1 MDPEPH
7 YQVDLGDLV
16 AYCPFQSFPT
26 LPSSREELVKACL
39 QGGSKLVQAIA
50 DGVFNLPS
58 TEDPEG
64 PFVELPSPSTK
75 LPSCQSPNLLQNG
88 GSLLKGIKKHK
99 KDKVVLD
106 EQTGTWKCCYRYD
119 CVNDDKDVPI
129 IEAKCLMVRILASCF
144 VKDVISTTFTFEKWV
159 EKQDKNRLQNLK
171 QAARVGALPSH
182 VKLAATALP
191 IMGTQAPSKKFTKE
205 ELGSVA
211 GIVATSTASGGKF
224 DNKLP
229 GEKPAKRK
237 KSTTSSYQ

>member
-16 AYCPFQSFPT
+16 AYSPFQSFPT

-39 QGGSKLVQAIA
+39 QEGSKLVQAIA

-58 TEDPEG
+58 TEDPEV
-64 PFVELPSPSTK
+64 PFVELPPPSTK
-75 LPSCQSPNLLQNG
+75 LPSCQSPNLLQNER
-88 GSLLKGIKKHK
+88 SLLKGIKKHK

-106 EQTGTWKCCYRYD
+106 EQTGTWKCCYGYD

-129 IEAKCLMVRILASCF
+129 IEAKCLMNQGRILLLS
-144 VKDVISTTFTFEKWV
+144 DEMIR
-159 EKQDKNRLQNLK
+159 KNG
-171 QAARVGALPSH
+171 VGALPSH

-229 GEKPAKRK
+229 GEKPAKSK
-237 KSTTSSYQ
+237 KSTTSSCQ